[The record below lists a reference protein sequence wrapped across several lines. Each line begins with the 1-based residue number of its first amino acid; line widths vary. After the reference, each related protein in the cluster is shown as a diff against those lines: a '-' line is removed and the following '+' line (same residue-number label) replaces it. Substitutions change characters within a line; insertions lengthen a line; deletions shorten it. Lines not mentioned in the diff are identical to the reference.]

1 MYPVQTQNNNQRVL
15 KLAGRFDAHRVNQ
28 FQDSLQT
35 DQPTFVD
42 LSQVSFIDLSGIA
55 ALQSAQDR
63 FRDANEEFCITGMS
77 DTVRLILEL
86 TGVVNSMAIV
96 FAGEVSQNVHS
107 VFNPIKQAS
116 KQTLFKGKLLMQ
128 MA

>member
-1 MYPVQTQNNNQRVL
+1 
-15 KLAGRFDAHRVNQ
+15 
-28 FQDSLQT
+28 
-35 DQPTFVD
+35 
-42 LSQVSFIDLSGIA
+42 
-55 ALQSAQDR
+55 
-63 FRDANEEFCITGMS
+63 
-77 DTVRLILEL
+77 
-86 TGVVNSMAIV
+86 MAIV